1 MGKIAVKIVTVV
13 PTQGV
18 SGGLADYNM
27 LRPLKADVVLNTDR
41 GAANIAGGVL
51 PITQAEYDRVVA

>member
-1 MGKIAVKIVTVV
+1 MGKIVVKIVTVV

-18 SGGLADYNM
+18 SGGLADYRM
-27 LRPLKADVVLNTDR
+27 LRPHKADVVLDTAVT
-41 GAANIAGGVL
+41 GETGGVL